1 MRMKGI
7 STMVPQAVE
16 MLDKLTEH
24 YKDKE
29 KKSPGAYQNI
39 IIYLQLTKEAV
50 ERLEPQYHDIDG
62 RCPKCHRR
70 FSEREIKED
79 FYCPQC
85 GQAFINPDKHRE
97 LM

>member
-1 MRMKGI
+1 MSMKGI

-62 RCPKCHRR
+62 RCPKCFRR

-97 LM
+97 IM